1 MVEGLRL
8 CRASYRIAMMF
19 AALCLAG
26 VQANAHAQDQDTAPT
41 VQTRQGALRGTV
53 KPGVE
58 IFKGIPFAR
67 PPVGPLRWRPPV
79 PAGRWSG
86 VRDAS
91 APAAACVQSGNLPFI
106 KRQSEDCLYLNVWR
120 PAGTQAGARL
130 PVMVWIHGGGFVR
143 GTGAG
148 PQYDGSHVAQRGV
161 IQVSFNYRLGRLG
174 FFAHPA
180 LTAENPRGPLGNYGL
195 MDQIQALKWVKANIA
210 AFGGDP
216 GQVTIFGESAG
227 GMSVN
232 DLMVSPA
239 ARGLFVRAIVQSGG
253 GRADLIPIRG
263 QAGHTAE
270 GIGMI
275 VANRHG
281 ITGKDKA
288 ALAALRAL
296 PPEMFTVDT
305 GRSFDGEIRSLPAAP
320 MIDGRILPEAP
331 MAAFAAGREAK
342 VPYII
347 GANSFEASL
356 VIEATE
362 NPEAV
367 LERTGARDK
376 VLAAY
381 GGDVKRASQNF
392 TTESMMVE
400 PARALA
406 RLHARNGQ
414 KTWLYHFSYVPKVW
428 RDRFPGLPHAGEIP
442 YVFNTIK
449 DYETTI
455 EYGRAP
461 PAAPEDLPIADAAI
475 TYWTQFGKHG
485 DPGSVGGLAWPQITP
500 ATDDLMEF
508 AIGGPRVVRDFHKDS
523 LDLVEQLNA
532 APRGP

>member
-1 MVEGLRL
+1 MVGRRSGWSASLGVAVIAVAFAGMGAQA
-8 CRASYRIAMMF
+8 RAQGSVPLVR
-19 AALCLAG
+19 
-26 VQANAHAQDQDTAPT
+26 TA
-41 VQTRQGALRGTV
+41 QGALQGTV

-58 IFKGIPFAR
+58 IFKGIPFAQ

-79 PAGRWSG
+79 PAGRWTG

-91 APAAACVQSGNLPFI
+91 VPAAACVQSGELAFA
-106 KRQSEDCLYLNVWR
+106 KRQSEDCLFLNVWR
-120 PAGTQAGARL
+120 PAGTKAGARL

-143 GTGAG
+143 GTGAA
-148 PQYDGSHVAQRGV
+148 PQYDGSHVARRGL
-161 IQVSFNYRLGRLG
+161 IQVTLNYRLGRLG

-180 LTAENPRGPLGNYGL
+180 LTAENPKGPLGNYGL
-195 MDQIQALKWVKANIA
+195 MDQIEALKWVKANIA

-227 GMSVN
+227 GMAVN

-239 ARGLFVRAIVQSGG
+239 ARGLFIRAIAQSSG
-253 GRADLIPIRG
+253 GRAEPMPIRG
-263 QAGHTAE
+263 PAAQTAE

-275 VANRHG
+275 VAKRLG
-281 ITGKDKA
+281 VTGQDKA
-288 ALAALRAL
+288 ALAALRAM
-296 PPEMFTVDT
+296 PPEKFTVDS
-305 GRSFDGEIRSLPAAP
+305 GRSFDGEIRSLPAFP
-320 MIDGRILPEAP
+320 MIDGRIMPEPP

-356 VIEATE
+356 VTEATE

-367 LERTGARDK
+367 LARTGARDK

-381 GGDVKRASQNF
+381 GGDVKRASQNY

-414 KTWLYHFSYVPKVW
+414 QTWLYHFSYVPQVW
-428 RDRFPGLPHAGEIP
+428 RDKFPGLPHAGEIP
-442 YVFNTIK
+442 YVFNTIR

-475 TYWTQFGKHG
+475 AYWTQFGKKG
-485 DPGSVGGLAWPQITP
+485 DPGSAGGPVWPRLTP
-500 ATDDLMEF
+500 ASDDLMEF
-508 AIGGPRVVRDFHKDS
+508 AIGGPRVVRDFHKES
-523 LDLVEQLNA
+523 LDLVEQLA
-532 APRGP
+532 TAPR